1 MPTAR
6 VTSIDALKEF
16 KLALASFGED
26 ADAALCSIE
35 LEINRFVDWLH
46 YDQMSYW
53 NREVRKRTDK
63 VAEARSDLHKKKLT
77 AMFGNNPS
85 IVDEQVALKR
95 AKVRLEEAEEKV
107 KTVRK
112 WLGIVQ
118 HAVNEYEGQAQQ
130 LGNVIADDIPRGVAV
145 LGRMIEALEKYTQIA
160 PPSHDLA
167 APSDAGES
175 ARNAAAVSF
184 AQPAGK
190 AATDGDGEPDDKQS
204 AEEAQQPQTIDDL
217 VANAPV
223 VEPPKTTDSEA
234 TDSSAD
240 QGDERAM
247 DDQVANQPA
256 SARRSDA

>member
-1 MPTAR
+1 MPSAR

-16 KLALASFGED
+16 RLALANFGED

-46 YDQMSYW
+46 YEQMSYW

-77 AMFGNNPS
+77 AMFGNSPS

-130 LGNVIADDIPRGVAV
+130 LGNVIADDIPRGLAV
-145 LGRMIEALEKYTQIA
+145 LGRMIDALEKYTQMA
-160 PPSHDLA
+160 PPTQDLPAPDGSNEA
-167 APSDAGES
+167 ARSSSG
-175 ARNAAAVSF
+175 VSF
-184 AQPAGK
+184 AQPAGQGDSNGDPQQDGGQQDGASETSEEEP
-190 AATDGDGEPDDKQS
+190 AAKDQS
-204 AEEAQQPQTIDDL
+204 QSIADL
-217 VANAPV
+217 VADAPV
-223 VEPPKTTDSEA
+223 IEPPSEA
-234 TDSSAD
+234 TEAAVNPSA
-240 QGDERAM
+240 A
-247 DDQVANQPA
+247 
-256 SARRSDA
+256 ARRSNA